1 MARTKGAT
9 AEKWW
14 SDAIKLAVNRE
25 ADDPADTS
33 GKKRKRLNII
43 ADKLCKMAVDGDIQ
57 AIKEIGDR
65 LEGRPRQAV
74 DHSGNEEDGSIG
86 VTFKTVYARGD

>member
-14 SDAIKLAVNRE
+14 SDAIRLAVNRDQ
-25 ADDPADTS
+25 DDE
-33 GKKRKRLNII
+33 GKKRKRISII
-43 ADKLCKMAVDGDIQ
+43 ADKLCKMAIDGDMQ

-74 DHSGNEEDGSIG
+74 EHSGAGENGEII
-86 VTFKTVYARGD
+86 FKTVYESK